1 MMAMIISITLTVLF
15 LGLKKD
21 SVSKGYVGWSI
32 LFVIY
37 LSILLVDV
45 VGFTSISQ
53 LSQLSHRFGT
63 IANPHIIWSLFSQGF
78 DISSA
83 LNILV
88 FIPFGVA
95 LVVMWRKFQS
105 LISTFF
111 VGLLFSLL
119 IEIGQI
125 FTMYRQTDVND
136 LLMNTLGVMIGWF
149 IAKYLLKW
157 RTQRNNG
164 ENDDW
169 IVYLMISV
177 CCAFVF

>member
-1 MMAMIISITLTVLF
+1 MAMIVSITLTVLF
-15 LGLKKD
+15 LILKKD
-21 SVSKGYVGWSI
+21 SVTKGYIAWSI

-63 IANPHIIWSLFSQGF
+63 IIHPSIIWIPFSQGF

-95 LVVMWRKFQS
+95 LVVMWRIFQS
-105 LISTFF
+105 AIPTFLA
-111 VGLLFSLL
+111 GLSFSLL

-136 LLMNTLGVMIGWF
+136 LFMNTSGVMIGWL
-149 IAKYLLKW
+149 IGKYILNWRIQRNDGKNNDWVVYLL
-157 RTQRNNG
+157 
-164 ENDDW
+164 
-169 IVYLMISV
+169 IPL